1 LGAALAS
8 GHLSLSLVELVARL
22 VTPDDDAEW
31 VGRVTTA
38 QGMNVRQLRAEFKDK
53 KLEVRDDTTPRRV
66 F

>member
-53 KLEVRDDTTPRRV
+53 KLEVRDDTTPPRV